1 MAAENAAAPIDEIVK
16 NAKTAVAEAQ
26 AGKPGAASDIG
37 LDGMQK
43 AAAFFL
49 AIGEENTAKVL
60 SRLDVEEVR
69 ELSVAMAK
77 LGAVDSSQI
86 EKIFIEFTE
95 KLVGADGLRG
105 TLDVTERLLS
115 KILTKEQV
123 DAIMEDIRGPAGRT
137 MWEKLSNVNEE
148 VLAGYLKNEYP
159 QTVAVVL
166 SKVKADH
173 AAKVLALLP
182 ELEAVDVMQRML
194 AMEVVQKDVLEDVE
208 QTLRAEF
215 LTSLARTHRTD
226 PHEQLAHIFNSLD
239 RSAEQR
245 LMGHLEDRNRDSA
258 ERIKSLM
265 FTFDD
270 LTGLDNGGMQTLLRN
285 VDKGDLAL
293 ALKGGSEELRDLVI
307 NNMAER
313 AAKMFKEDMAN
324 MGPVRLKDVDVAQ
337 SSIVAKAK
345 ELADAGEI
353 AIASGDD
360 EEMVF

>member
-1 MAAENAAAPIDEIVK
+1 MAPANIDESVDQIKEAALAAV
-16 NAKTAVAEAQ
+16 TAANQAQ
-26 AGKPGAASDIG
+26 GSAADLG
-37 LDGMQK
+37 LTGMQK
-43 AAAFFL
+43 TAAFFL
-49 AIGEENTAKVL
+49 AIGEDNTAKIMK
-60 SRLDVEEVR
+60 RLDVDEVR
-69 ELSVAMAK
+69 EISVAMAQ
-77 LGAVDSSQI
+77 LGTVDAVKI
-86 EKIFIEFTE
+86 EKIFVEFTE

-105 TLDVTERLLS
+105 TLDVTERLLG
-115 KILTKEQV
+115 KILSKEQV

-173 AAKVLALLP
+173 AARVLSLLP

-208 QTLRAEF
+208 KTLRSEF

-226 PHEQLAHIFNSLD
+226 PHEQLAHIFNALD

-245 LMGHLEDRNRDSA
+245 LMGHLEDRSRDSA

-270 LTGLDNGGMQTLLRN
+270 LVGLDNGGMQTLLRN

-307 NNMAER
+307 RNMAER

-324 MGPVRLKDVDVAQ
+324 MGPVRLKDVDGAQ
-337 SSIVAKAK
+337 SRIVIKAK
-345 ELADAGEI
+345 DLADAGEI